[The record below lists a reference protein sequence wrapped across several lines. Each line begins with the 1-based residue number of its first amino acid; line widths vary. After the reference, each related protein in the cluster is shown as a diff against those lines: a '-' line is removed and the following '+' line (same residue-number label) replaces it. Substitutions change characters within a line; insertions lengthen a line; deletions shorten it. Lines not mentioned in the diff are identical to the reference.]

1 MSSGSDIDS
10 SSLRA
15 RIDFGGLVDRSLLA
29 ADRSYAALRLTR
41 HTTVDRHVGR
51 SRMLADIEPLLR
63 PGDWSLVYPGAEV
76 RLRSIPVAMVRSGAA
91 IPVHIDGPAFTAN
104 GSTTERAQVHRPA
117 TIGRTVHDSDFQA
130 DVVLFRH
137 SGKRLFFDLE
147 RSEVLRCVKEPIT
160 SEYETLRRAFS
171 RHVPSVPFEVSPSR
185 RSLTEPLIVGEELG
199 DLPADRKEYFTRALL
214 RGLAELID
222 REARRDSDAEA
233 VPLHQMAERSPI
245 GEGRQRSKD
254 LVGMF
259 EGMFGG
265 SPVTVPVHGE
275 LSGSNVLIVDDAP
288 VAIDFG
294 PLHRGVFFH
303 DALSLATTLPQLW
316 LDGGLDEELGG
327 IWEAAGL
334 RPVHWNS
341 ENVRLLML
349 ALAVERADRRM
360 RNTRPPVAPLKRRV
374 KAAQER
380 VAWRNRVSSLPGVLS
395 SPPEASS

>member
-29 ADRSYAALRLTR
+29 ADRSYAALKLTR

-51 SRMLADIEPLLR
+51 SRVLADIEPLLR

-91 IPVHIDGPAFTAN
+91 IPVHIDGPAFTAR

-117 TIGRTVHDSDFQA
+117 TIGWTVHDSDFQA

-147 RSEVLRCVKEPIT
+147 RSEVLRCVKEPFT

-259 EGMFGG
+259 GG
-265 SPVTVPVHGE
+265 LTVTVPVWGE
-275 LSGSNVLIVDDAP
+275 SVGSNVLIVDDAP
-288 VAIDFG
+288 VAIDFDR
-294 PLHRGVFFH
+294 LHRGVFFH

-316 LDGGLDEELGG
+316 VDGGLDEELGG

-341 ENVRLLML
+341 ENVRLPML
-349 ALAVERADRRM
+349 ASAVVSADRHI

-374 KAAQER
+374 KAAYER
-380 VAWRNRVSSLPGVLS
+380 VEWRKKVSSLPGVLS
-395 SPPEASS
+395 PPPEASS

>member
-1 MSSGSDIDS
+1 MSSGSDIDI

-29 ADRSYAALRLTR
+29 ALKLTR

-51 SRMLADIEPLLR
+51 SRVLAEIEPLLR

-76 RLRSIPVAMVRSGAA
+76 RIRSIPVAMVRSGAA
-91 IPVHIDGPAFTAN
+91 IPVHIDGPAFTAK

-259 EGMFGG
+259 GG

-303 DALSLATTLPQLW
+303 DALLLATTLPQL
-316 LDGGLDEELGG
+316 LVDGGLDEELGG

-334 RPVHWNS
+334 LPVHWNS

-349 ALAVERADRRM
+349 ASAVVSADRRI
-360 RNTRPPVAPLKRRV
+360 RNTRPPIAPLKRRV
-374 KAAQER
+374 KAAKER

>member
-29 ADRSYAALRLTR
+29 ADRSYAALKLTR

-51 SRMLADIEPLLR
+51 SRVLADIEPLLR

-91 IPVHIDGPAFTAN
+91 IPVHIDGPAFTAVN
-104 GSTTERAQVHRPA
+104 STTERAQAHRPA
-117 TIGRTVHDSDFQA
+117 TIGWTVHDSDFQA
-130 DVVLFRH
+130 DVVLIRH

-171 RHVPSVPFEVSPSR
+171 RHVPSVPFGVSPSR

-214 RGLAELID
+214 RSLAELID

-254 LVGMF
+254 LVGML
-259 EGMFGG
+259 GG

-275 LSGSNVLIVDDAP
+275 LGGSNVLIVDDAP
-288 VAIDFG
+288 VAIDFDS
-294 PLHRGVFFH
+294 LHRGVFFH
-303 DALSLATTLPQLW
+303 DALLLATTLPQL
-316 LDGGLDEELGG
+316 LVDGGLDEELGG

-334 RPVHWNS
+334 RPVHWND
-341 ENVRLLML
+341 ENVRLAML

-360 RNTRPPVAPLKRRV
+360 RNTRPPIVRLKRRV